1 MLQVPRIDF
10 ASGRIAHSLVVWCPS
25 LPRNQQKM
33 KTKAIYPGTFD
44 PVTNGHIDL
53 AERASKL
60 FDEVIVAIAENPA
73 KEPFFSVVERLA
85 LAQSVLSHIDNL
97 EVQGFS
103 GLLIDYMKKNNS
115 RVVIRGLR
123 AVTDFEYEFQLAA
136 MNRQLD
142 SEIETVFLTP
152 AENYTFVSATL
163 VKEIASLGGDVS
175 NFVHA

>member
-1 MLQVPRIDF
+1 MPLT
-10 ASGRIAHSLVVWCPS
+10 
-25 LPRNQQKM
+25 RNQRKM
-33 KTKAIYPGTFD
+33 NTKAIYPGTFD

-53 AERASKL
+53 TERASKL
-60 FDEVIVAIAENPA
+60 FDEVIVAIAENPT
-73 KEPFFSVVERLA
+73 KEPFFSLDERLA
-85 LAQSVLSHIDNL
+85 LAKRVLSHICNL
-97 EVQGFS
+97 EVRGFS
-103 GLLIDYMKKNNS
+103 GLLIDYMRKNNS

-175 NFVHA
+175 KFVHPEVLDALQQKLNTADTA